1 MPKVPK
7 SPGGRDSQRHNP
19 LTEDY
24 VPSQPLKQKSAKRK
38 KNAKDDDES
47 ERFVDSKSSRKILK
61 IGQDLVE
68 EDEQEQ
74 NARRV
79 PAANPA
85 FAFDSR
91 LAEEEDM
98 EDEGGDFEDEE
109 AWGDED
115 DEEVEEIEID
125 PSDLETFN
133 KFIPTDDNPIL
144 WPGQEAESSEPGT
157 NLADLILQKIAAHEA
172 GKGPEQEIMGGGDPD
187 DAIELPAKVVEVYS
201 KYGSHLISFTFTGC

>member
-1 MPKVPK
+1 MPKAPK

-24 VPSQPLKQKSAKRK
+24 LPSQPLKQKSSKRK

-47 ERFVDSKSSRKILK
+47 EHFVDSKSSRKILR
-61 IGQDLVE
+61 IGQDLAD

-74 NARRV
+74 NARRA

-91 LAEEEDM
+91 FDGDEDVEEVGEYDN
-98 EDEGGDFEDEE
+98 EE
-109 AWGDED
+109 AWGDEE

-133 KFIPTDDNPIL
+133 RFIPTDDNPIV
-144 WPGQEAESSEPGT
+144 WPGQEVEGSGPGT

-172 GKGPEQEIMGGGDPD
+172 GRGEEQEIMGPGDPD
-187 DAIELPAKVVEVYS
+187 DAVELPAKVVEVYS
-201 KYGSHLISFTFTGC
+201 KYGSTFDFLDERC